1 MADYITDFR
10 KKEDGTKYKIRV
22 DYTTDYCKNRWILKD
37 VIYVLPHK
45 RTEIYLKAELERK
58 YQYEHLDY
66 NKKSAMVI
74 KGLVDFCGIDEINKA
89 FAEAYE
95 HMKPPVFT
103 EKDFDVN
110 REEIER

>member
-22 DYTTDYCKNRWILKD
+22 DYVTDYCKNHWMLKD
-37 VIYVLPHK
+37 IIYVLPHK

-74 KGLVDFCGIDEINKA
+74 KGLIDFCGIDEINKA

-103 EKDFDVN
+103 EKDLM
-110 REEIER
+110 